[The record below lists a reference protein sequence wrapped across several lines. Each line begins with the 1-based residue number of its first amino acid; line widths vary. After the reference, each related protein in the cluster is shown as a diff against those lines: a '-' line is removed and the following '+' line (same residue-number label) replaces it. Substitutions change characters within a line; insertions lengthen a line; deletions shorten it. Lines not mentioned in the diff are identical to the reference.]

1 MPLSLSFDLTLQV
14 SFSLSAYLSLSLPS
28 LPFLHPTQT
37 LFFSPHVPSSQ
48 PKELSAWI
56 CFFFSFLIY
65 TFSFLVAGIN
75 GTFDI

>member
-14 SFSLSAYLSLSLPS
+14 SFSLSAYVSLSIFPPS

-37 LFFSPHVPSSQ
+37 LFSSPHIPSSQ

-56 CFFFSFLIY
+56 CFFFSF
-65 TFSFLVAGIN
+65 F
-75 GTFDI
+75 